1 MNGIALTIFDE
12 SGLDRVVFST
22 DTTNQSVRLDGTARW
37 NVFGGI
43 GNINVARGTVI
54 EDYTAGSGN
63 DTVTGNGVANRLIGN
78 GGHDVLSGAGG
89 NDTLEGGAGNDRFY
103 GGAGTD
109 SLVGGTGNDIYYLT
123 DAADLVIEDA
133 GAGTDLVQT
142 GLTHAL
148 AANVENLTLTGS
160 AVANG
165 TGNGLA
171 NLMVGNEAA
180 NNLSGGAGNDTL
192 NGGGGNDTLNGG
204 ANVDRLVGGAGNDT
218 YLLGDA
224 LDAVFEAADGGTD
237 VVQTGLSYVLG
248 ANVEQLVLTGTA
260 AVNGTGNTLAN
271 RLIGNSAANVLSGGI
286 GTDTLIGGAGTD
298 TLNGGAGNDV
308 LTGGGDA
315 DFFIFAV
322 GGDRDRITDFQDNV
336 DTLRIDDGLFGPGAA
351 TWAGLAAV
359 GQAFAD
365 RVEFHFAPTQVLT
378 VYGVTQVAQLADD
391 YAFI

>member
-1 MNGIALTIFDE
+1 
-12 SGLDRVVFST
+12 
-22 DTTNQSVRLDGTARW
+22 
-37 NVFGGI
+37 
-43 GNINVARGTVI
+43 
-54 EDYTAGSGN
+54 
-63 DTVTGNGVANRLIGN
+63 
-78 GGHDVLSGAGG
+78 
-89 NDTLEGGAGNDRFY
+89 
-103 GGAGTD
+103 
-109 SLVGGTGNDIYYLT
+109 
-123 DAADLVIEDA
+123 
-133 GAGTDLVQT
+133 
-142 GLTHAL
+142 
-148 AANVENLTLTGS
+148 
-160 AVANG
+160 
-165 TGNGLA
+165 
-171 NLMVGNEAA
+171 
-180 NNLSGGAGNDTL
+180 
-192 NGGGGNDTLNGG
+192 
-204 ANVDRLVGGAGNDT
+204 
-218 YLLGDA
+218 
-224 LDAVFEAADGGTD
+224 
-237 VVQTGLSYVLG
+237 VLG